1 MGVPTGVGL
10 FAISFVVS
18 LKKRDH
24 KRMPLL
30 SLTQTHHAIM
40 TLDEIIKSR
49 RDTRHFTSDAIP
61 DEVIQKA
68 LQAGHYAPSVGLTDA
83 TKYYLIK
90 SAEIK
95 KAVKELFLDYDKK
108 ASNLTDD
115 EQQKTQYK
123 SLKLEA
129 IEEAPLGL
137 VICYDRSV
145 LNNFTIG
152 TVGSNEAIKFSAV
165 CAAQNIWLSLTEQGY
180 SMGWVSILNYY
191 QFKLLLGLP
200 ENIEPLG
207 YFCVGKPAT
216 NYDNQPMLQQL
227 NWKQK
232 QENPIINEISVL
244 HKNKIENN
252 TLENKEE
259 IKSRIDISK
268 LLQQKIDNKT
278 KPTGSLG
285 VLESLAKQI
294 GIVFQT
300 LEPKI
305 INPNIV
311 VFAADHGIA
320 NHGVSAYPQDVTR
333 QMVTNFLEGGAA
345 INVFCK
351 QNNIALTIVDA
362 GVNYDFSTNTNLI
375 SAKIGKGTQ
384 SFLHGEAMSQT
395 ELDLCFVKGAAIVNS
410 IFETGCN
417 CIGFGEMG
425 IGNTSTA
432 SVLMS
437 ILLELPIEDCVGKGT
452 GVVDEKL
459 IQKQNIL
466 KKALENYNGPN
477 DLQSKL
483 AYFGGFEIMQMAGG
497 MLQAKQNNM
506 LILVD
511 GFICTVA
518 FLIGY
523 KMNPSIKENAIFC
536 HSSEEQGHQKMLNY
550 LNVRPLLQLDL
561 RLGEGTG
568 CAVAFPIIQSAVC
581 FLNEMASF
589 ESAGVSGS

>member
-1 MGVPTGVGL
+1 M
-10 FAISFVVS
+10 
-18 LKKRDH
+18 KN
-24 KRMPLL
+24 
-30 SLTQTHHAIM
+30 
-40 TLDEIIKSR
+40 LDEIIKSR
-49 RDTRHFTSDAIP
+49 RDTRHFTK
-61 DEVIQKA
+61 DEVPKAVIQKA
-68 LQAGHYAPSVGLTDA
+68 LQAGHFAPSVGLTDA
-83 TKYYLIK
+83 TRYYLIK
-90 SAEIK
+90 SDEIK

-108 ASNLTDD
+108 AANQTDND
-115 EQQKTQYK
+115 EQKSQYQT
-123 SLKLEA
+123 LKLEA

-191 QFKLLLGLP
+191 QFKELLGLD

-216 NYDNQPMLQQL
+216 NYENQPMLQQL

-232 QENPIINEISVL
+232 MENPFV
-244 HKNKIENN
+244 
-252 TLENKEE
+252 EE
-259 IKSRIDISK
+259 IKIIHQKRKDSSIEMPLEAEK
-268 LLQQKIDNKT
+268 LSSLSEALQCKIDDKT

-285 VLESLAKQI
+285 VLENLAKQI
-294 GIVFQT
+294 GEVFQT

-305 INPNIV
+305 KEPTIV

-320 NHGVSAYPQDVTR
+320 AHGVSAYPQDVTR
-333 QMVTNFLEGGAA
+333 QMVINFLEGGAA

-351 QNNIALTIVDA
+351 QNNIKLAIVDA
-362 GVNYDFSTNTNLI
+362 GVNYDFPTNTNLI
-375 SAKIGKGTQ
+375 AAKVGKGTQ
-384 SFLHGEAMSQT
+384 SFLQGSAMSIS
-395 ELDLCFVKGAAIVNS
+395 ELQECFAKGGEIVNK
-410 IFETGCN
+410 IARTGSN

-437 ILLELPIEDCVGKGT
+437 VLTGIPIEECIGKGT
-452 GVVDEKL
+452 GVTDEKL
-459 IQKQNIL
+459 LQKHSLL
-466 KKALENYNGPN
+466 KKAIDDYKGSNEL
-477 DLQSKL
+477 DAKL
-483 AYFGGFEIMQMAGG
+483 AHFGGFEIMQMASA
-497 MLQAKQNNM
+497 MLSAFQNDM

-518 FLIGY
+518 FLTAY
-523 KMNPSIKENAIFC
+523 KKDPRVIKNAVFC
-536 HSSEEQGHQKMLNY
+536 HCSAEQAHLKLLDY
-550 LNVRPLLQLDL
+550 LNAKALLQLNL

-568 CAVAFPIIQSAVC
+568 CAIAFPIIESAVA

-589 ESAGVSGS
+589 ESAGISGQ

>member
-1 MGVPTGVGL
+1 ML
-10 FAISFVVS
+10 N
-18 LKKRDH
+18 
-24 KRMPLL
+24 
-30 SLTQTHHAIM
+30 
-40 TLDEIIKSR
+40 LDDIIKSR
-49 RDTRHFTSDAIP
+49 RDTRHFTQDEVP
-61 DEVIQKA
+61 DEVIQRA
-68 LQAGHYAPSVGLTDA
+68 LQAGHHAPSVGLTDA

-95 KAVKELFLDYDKK
+95 KSVKELFLDYDQK

-115 EQQKTQYK
+115 ELQKIKYK
-123 SLKLEA
+123 ALKLEA

-145 LNNFTIG
+145 LNHFTIG

-165 CAAQNIWLSLTEQGY
+165 CAAQNVWLSLTEQGY

-191 QFKLLLGLP
+191 QFKQLLGLP

-232 QENPIINEISVL
+232 AEKPCV
-244 HKNKIENN
+244 
-252 TLENKEE
+252 EE
-259 IKSRIDISK
+259 ILVPVSAPKSLRETKQSHSDDSTIGEA
-268 LLQQKIDNKT
+268 LQQKIDNKT

-285 VLESLAKQI
+285 LLEVLAKQI

-300 LEPKI
+300 LEPEITK
-305 INPNIV
+305 PNIV
-311 VFAADHGIA
+311 VFAADHGIG

-351 QNNIALTIVDA
+351 QNNIELTIVDA
-362 GVNYDFSTNTNLI
+362 GVNYDFPTNVNLV

-384 SFLHGEAMSQT
+384 SFLHCPAMTQT
-395 ELDLCFVKGAAIVNS
+395 ELDLCFVKGKDIVNS
-410 IFETGCN
+410 IFETGSN

-459 IQKQNIL
+459 IQKQNNL
-466 KKALENYNGPN
+466 KKALDNYNGPN

-483 AYFGGFEIMQMAGG
+483 AYFGGFEIMQMTGA
-497 MLQAKQNNM
+497 MLQAKENNM

-518 FLIGY
+518 FLIAY
-523 KMNPSIKENAIFC
+523 KMNPSVKENAIFC
-536 HSSEEQGHQKMLNY
+536 HSSAEKGHQKILDY
-550 LNVRPLLQLDL
+550 LNVQPLLQLDL

-589 ESAGVSGS
+589 ESAGVSGSS

>member
-1 MGVPTGVGL
+1 MN
-10 FAISFVVS
+10 
-18 LKKRDH
+18 
-24 KRMPLL
+24 
-30 SLTQTHHAIM
+30 
-40 TLDEIIKSR
+40 LDEIIKSR
-49 RDTRHFTSDAIP
+49 RDTRHFTNDQIP
-61 DEVIQKA
+61 DGVIQKA

-83 TKYYLIK
+83 TKYYLVK

-115 EQQKTQYK
+115 ELQKEQYK

-191 QFKLLLGLP
+191 QFKQLLGFP
-200 ENIEPLG
+200 EHMEPLG

-232 QENPIINEISVL
+232 QENPIVNEISVL
-244 HKNKIENN
+244 QKDKIENSV
-252 TLENKEE
+252 LENKEE
-259 IKSRIDISK
+259 IGSRTDISK

-285 VLESLAKQI
+285 ILESLAKQI

-305 INPNIV
+305 TKPNIV

-333 QMVTNFLEGGAA
+333 QMVNNFLEGGAA

-362 GVNYDFSTNTNLI
+362 GVNYDFSTNTSLI
-375 SAKIGKGTQ
+375 SAKIGKGTR
-384 SFLHGEAMSQT
+384 SFLQDPAMSQS
-395 ELDLCFVKGAAIVNS
+395 ELDLCFAKGAAIVNS
-410 IFETGCN
+410 IFEIGCN

-437 ILLELPIEDCVGKGT
+437 VLLELPIEYCVGNGT

-483 AYFGGFEIMQMAGG
+483 AYFGGFEIMQMASG
-497 MLQAKQNNM
+497 MLQAKENNM

-518 FLIGY
+518 FLIAY
-523 KMNPSIKENAIFC
+523 KMNPSVKENAIFC
-536 HSSEEQGHQKMLNY
+536 HSSAEQGHQKILDY
-550 LNVRPLLQLDL
+550 LNVQALLQLDL

>member
-1 MGVPTGVGL
+1 
-10 FAISFVVS
+10 
-18 LKKRDH
+18 
-24 KRMPLL
+24 MPLL
-30 SLTQTHHAIM
+30 SLTQTQSTTM

-49 RDTRHFTSDAIP
+49 RDTRHFTP
-61 DEVIQKA
+61 DEVPDQVIQKA
-68 LQAGHYAPSVGLTDA
+68 LQAGHFAPSVGLTDA

-95 KAVKELFLDYDKK
+95 KAIKDLFLDYDLK
-108 ASNLTDD
+108 AANLTDD
-115 EQQKTQYK
+115 EGQKSQYK

-137 VICYDRSV
+137 VIAYDRSV

-191 QFKLLLGLP
+191 QFKQLLGLP

-216 NYDNQPMLQQL
+216 NYENQPMLQQL

-232 QENPIINEISVL
+232 QENPCV
-244 HKNKIENN
+244 
-252 TLENKEE
+252 EE
-259 IKSRIDISK
+259 ILFSTPVAGLESLQVPIAIGTKQSHSSDSVISEE
-268 LLQQKIDNKT
+268 LQQKIDNKT

-294 GIVFQT
+294 GTVFQT

-305 INPNIV
+305 TNPNIV

-362 GVNYDFSTNTNLI
+362 GVNYDFPTNTNLV

-384 SFLHGEAMSQT
+384 SFLQSPAMSQT
-395 ELDLCFVKGAAIVNS
+395 ELNLCFSKGAIIVNS

-437 ILLELPIEDCVGKGT
+437 VLLEIPIEDCVGKGT
-452 GVVDEKL
+452 GVIDDKL

-466 KKALENYNGPN
+466 KTALENYNGSN

-483 AYFGGFEIMQMAGG
+483 VYFGGFEIMQMAAG
-497 MLQAKQNNM
+497 MLQAKENNM

-511 GFICTVA
+511 GFICSVA
-518 FLIGY
+518 FLIAY
-523 KMNPSIKENAIFC
+523 KMNPSVKENAIFC
-536 HSSEEQGHQKMLNY
+536 HSSAEQGHQKILDY
-550 LNVRPLLQLDL
+550 LNVQPLLQLDL

-568 CAVAFPIIQSAVC
+568 CAVAFPIIQSAVY

-589 ESAGVSGS
+589 ESAGISKK